1 MKWLLEGPLPIDELC
16 ILVRSYVPY
25 FQGLQ
30 FDAVRT
36 LNPVDTIVALS
47 DTTVVWSQGKRVFA
61 WHPTFAKHTEHTE
74 NTENWLVGQV
84 MDSHIMRL
92 VALSATNFMLMTP
105 RCTLQEW
112 HVSSGRLRFVDVSG
126 SPCQLAL
133 LSNAEL
139 AISYC
144 DESIGVWNSA
154 TNTHRNL
161 VPASHSRTWSS
172 YVKSFVW
179 SPPVTYGDQWCCL
192 TGLPDCQ
199 LAAGTRKGMVCIF
212 DALVGTCLR
221 SCNLQEDVTALAW
234 STHSTRLLIST
245 PRKVVEWNLC
255 QDLSDLKALPCRGTK
270 HMLALEDG
278 AVIVVEPELSG
289 ETMQSDKDLMR
300 QTLTACQGADCR
312 EFASGYFFGL
322 ANLGHGRIVVASAG
336 GLVAL
341 A

>member
-1 MKWLLEGPLPIDELC
+1 MKWLLQGPLPIDELC
-16 ILVRSYVPY
+16 ILVRSYVPH

-36 LNPVDTIVALS
+36 LDPVDTIAALS

-61 WHPTFAKHTEHTE
+61 WRPAHTERTEHTE
-74 NTENWLVGQV
+74 HWLVGQV
-84 MDSHIMRL
+84 MDSHIMHL
-92 VALSATNFMLMTP
+92 VALSATNFILMTP

-112 HVSSGRLRFVDVSG
+112 HVSLGRLRFVDVSG
-126 SPCQLAL
+126 SPRQLAL

-144 DESIGVWNSA
+144 DESIGVWNAA
-154 TNTHRNL
+154 TDTHRTL
-161 VPASHSRTWSS
+161 VPASHSRSWSG
-172 YVKSFVW
+172 YIQSFVW
-179 SPPVTYGDQWCCL
+179 SPPVTYGDMWCCL
-192 TGLPDCQ
+192 MGLPDHR
-199 LAAGTRKGMVCIF
+199 LAAGTRKGMVFIF
-212 DALVGTCLR
+212 DALAGSCLR
-221 SCNLQEDVTALAW
+221 SCNLQENVTALAW
-234 STHSTRLLIST
+234 STHSTCLLIST
-245 PRKVVEWNLC
+245 PRKVVEWNLF
-255 QDLSDLKALPCRGTK
+255 QSDLKALPCRGTK

-278 AVIVVEPELSG
+278 AVIGVDPESSG
-289 ETMQSDKDLMR
+289 ETMQSDKDLIR

-322 ANLGHGRIVVASAG
+322 ANLGHSRIAVASAG